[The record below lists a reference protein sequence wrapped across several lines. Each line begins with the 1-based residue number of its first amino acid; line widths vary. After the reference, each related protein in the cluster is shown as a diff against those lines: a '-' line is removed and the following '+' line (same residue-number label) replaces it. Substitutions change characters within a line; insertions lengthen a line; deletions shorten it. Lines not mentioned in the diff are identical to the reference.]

1 MPMGNPLSYL
11 GKKATGARKVGS
23 SFGATRSA
31 HGTFAAIG
39 ALGRKSTGGMSG
51 AQLARSGKI
60 RSAAVAGGVLG
71 VNAIGSRRGRGVDKS
86 GRGRPTGMYRY

>member
-1 MPMGNPLSYL
+1 MPIGNPLGYFRKGAS
-11 GKKATGARKVGS
+11 GARKVGS

-39 ALGRKSTGGMSG
+39 AMGRKSTGGMSG

-71 VNAIGSRRGRGVDKS
+71 ANAMGSRRGRGVDKS
-86 GRGRPTGMYRY
+86 GRGRSTGMYKY

>member
-1 MPMGNPLSYL
+1 MPGMFRR
-11 GKKATGARKVGS
+11 GASRAGKVGS

-39 ALGRKSTGGMSG
+39 AMGRKSTGGMSP

-71 VNAIGSRRGRGVDKS
+71 INAIGSRRGRGVDKS
-86 GRGRPTGMYRY
+86 GRGRPTGMYGY

>member
-1 MPMGNPLSYL
+1 MPLGNPLGYL
-11 GKKATGARKVGS
+11 KRGSSGARRVGS

-39 ALGRKSTGGMSG
+39 AMGRKSTGGMSS
-51 AQLARSGKI
+51 AQLAKSGKI

-71 VNAIGSRRGRGVDKS
+71 VNAIGSHRGRGVDKS
-86 GRGRPTGMYRY
+86 GRGRPTGMYGY